1 MIHNVLHREISGSTK
16 HLQRLVLWS
25 LRGLRQVT
33 NANRDANATGK
44 THEWRSETILAM
56 DPFKMWIPESI
67 LEPLIVYGDGHQEGS
82 IPAPRLDIDAAIIQ
96 RAFLTPTIDAR
107 GLAAII
113 QVFSETSSA
122 SISIP
127 AVVRA
132 LAQGISSTPEDPSG
146 QLLRRYVEVCSYL
159 PPSICH
165 DVLAPLVNAF
175 HALGNEASGKASG
188 NDAPSKVLVSQNIF
202 EFVEPCHST

>member
-1 MIHNVLHREISGSTK
+1 
-16 HLQRLVLWS
+16 
-25 LRGLRQVT
+25 
-33 NANRDANATGK
+33 
-44 THEWRSETILAM
+44 M

-67 LEPLIVYGDGHQEGS
+67 LEPLIIHGDSHQESS
-82 IPAPRLDIDAAIIQ
+82 IPAPRLDIDAPIIQ

-107 GLAAII
+107 ALAAII
-113 QVFSETSSA
+113 QVFSENNSA
-122 SISIP
+122 SIP

-165 DVLAPLVNAF
+165 DILAPLVNAF
-175 HALGNEASGKASG
+175 HALGNETSRKASS
-188 NDAPSKVLVSQNIF
+188 NDAPSEVLVSQNIF
-202 EFVEPCHST
+202 EFTVEPCHST

>member
-1 MIHNVLHREISGSTK
+1 
-16 HLQRLVLWS
+16 VLWS

-44 THEWRSETILAM
+44 THEWRSETILVM

-67 LEPLIVYGDGHQEGS
+67 LEPLIIHGDSHQESS
-82 IPAPRLDIDAAIIQ
+82 IPAPRLNIDAPIIQ

-107 GLAAII
+107 ALAAII
-113 QVFSETSSA
+113 QVFSETNSA

-127 AVVRA
+127 AVIRA

-165 DVLAPLVNAF
+165 DILAPLVNAF
-175 HALGNEASGKASG
+175 HALGNKTSRKASS
-188 NDAPSKVLVSQNIF
+188 NDAPSEVLVSQNIF
-202 EFVEPCHST
+202 KFTVEPCHST